1 MARISPLLLSSLAV
15 FVAACAATPVAQR
28 PPAPSPAAAK
38 VVATSQET
46 LSAPA
51 AESPSDAPPATWKDA
66 LDRFGSTCPVPFFT
80 LAQPTELTAG
90 GATFALAGST
100 LTRKDA
106 RGTGRWQGPLKIG
119 VLGAI
124 KDAEIET
131 RENVKK
137 AAAAFKKA
145 GVHVVVANGDLVGD
159 ETSAL
164 VPVVRMLGEELDVPV
179 LAHSGNYEWTSAFTE
194 ALAGGAVTWPHV
206 INMNIVRD
214 VDFGGIHIVSLPG
227 YFNRKFAQSGACHY
241 EPDDVDELTRH
252 ARALSDRGDVVV
264 LTSHGPPLG
273 TSAAALDVTH
283 EGTNVGDAHINQL
296 LTDGDVRFGLFSHIL
311 EAGGR
316 AVDDAAGA
324 SAVPLPMKAARK
336 RLYVNAGAA
345 TSYGWGMIGGKTSRG
360 IAAIV
365 TIDATSTPAGEARVE
380 FVTLR

>member
-1 MARISPLLLSSLAV
+1 MSRVVLACSLQLV
-15 FVAACAATPVAQR
+15 GLACATPA
-28 PPAPSPAAAK
+28 PPATRDEPK
-38 VVATSQET
+38 VVAPPRE
-46 LSAPA
+46 PV
-51 AESPSDAPPATWKDA
+51 AESVADVPSGPPATWKAANDQ
-66 LDRFGSTCPVPFFT
+66 FGSKCPVPFFT
-80 LAQPTELTAG
+80 LAQPTELVAG
-90 GATFALAGST
+90 TTTFMLSGST
-100 LTRKDA
+100 LTLKHA
-106 RGTGRWQGPLKIG
+106 SGPARWQGPLKIG

-124 KDAEIET
+124 KDAEAET

-194 ALAGGAVTWPHV
+194 ALANGAVTWPHV

-241 EPDDVDELTRH
+241 EPDDVIELTRH
-252 ARALSDRGDVVV
+252 ARSLADRGDVVV

-273 TSAAALDVTH
+273 TSASSLDVTH
-283 EGTNVGDAHINQL
+283 EGTNVGDARINQL

-311 EAGGR
+311 ESGGR
-316 AVDDAAGA
+316 AVDDVAGSSVVA
-324 SAVPLPMKAARK
+324 LPMKAARK

-345 TSYGWGMIGGKTSRG
+345 TSYGWGMISGKTSRG
-360 IAAIV
+360 MAAIV
-365 TIDATSTPAGEARVE
+365 TIDATTTAAGEARVE
-380 FVTLR
+380 IVTLR